1 MRCAAGHPC
10 LAASLD
16 LVMAP
21 LAKLRPRVVAQAR
34 GEVLEVG
41 VGTGA
46 NFQLY
51 GDAVEHVVGIEP
63 DPHMLSRAR
72 ARAEAACCELSPHQ
86 VGAEAMPFDAGRFD
100 TAVATWVFCTIPEVE
115 AAAAE
120 LFRVLKPGGELFF
133 VEHVGSPHGPI
144 NAMQRAIDPIW
155 QRLAG
160 GCRLTRDPVSIL
172 TGAGFELSL
181 PRSHGS
187 DWSPLPMRSGVARK
201 PA

>member
-1 MRCAAGHPC
+1 MRCAHGHPI

-21 LAKLRPRVVAQAR
+21 LAKLRPRVVGAAR

-46 NFQLY
+46 NFALY
-51 GDAVEHVVGIEP
+51 GEGVDSVVGVEP
-63 DPHMLSRAR
+63 DPHMLAR
-72 ARAEAACCELSPHQ
+72 ARVRAESVGHDLNLHQTSAEAL
-86 VGAEAMPFDAGRFD
+86 PFDAGRFD
-100 TAVATWVFCTIPEVE
+100 TAVATWVFCTIPD
-115 AAAAE
+115 AAAAARE
-120 LFRVLKPGGELFF
+120 LLRVLKPGGELFF
-133 VEHVGSPHGPI
+133 VEHVGSSCGPVL
-144 NAMQRAIDPIW
+144 AMQRALDPIW

-160 GCRLTRDPVSIL
+160 GCRLTRDPVRIL
-172 TGAGFELSL
+172 TEAGFELSA

-187 DWSPLPMRSGVARK
+187 EWSPLPMRSGVARN